1 MNREYNFLLSG
12 IGTFN
17 KINWNCDTIQVLH
30 LWNWKLY
37 PDIDTNRK
45 YTFNFLGEQWM
56 VNGQQNALAEWN
68 TDRLKLISL
77 LMFGVGQIFLHSVV
91 YSRDL
96 GEENVNRNS
105 SLCLVED
112 TIRVSPSDACTPLW
126 RSIREVVE
134 RRCQGEARCQIVVS
148 SSLLAGGTPPSDL
161 ACPDSVRWI
170 ICLPHK

>member
-17 KINWNCDTIQVLH
+17 KINWNCDTIQVFN

-45 YTFNFLGEQWM
+45 YTFNFLGEQCM
-56 VNGQQNALAEWN
+56 VNGQHNALAEWN

-96 GEENVNRNS
+96 GEENVKRTS

-112 TIRVSPSDACTPLW
+112 TIRVSPSDALYAPEIYPWGCGEEMSGRGEVPDCGELQSPGRRNTT
-126 RSIREVVE
+126 IRPGLS
-134 RRCQGEARCQIVVS
+134 RQCQVNHLS
-148 SSLLAGGTPPSDL
+148 SS
-161 ACPDSVRWI
+161 
-170 ICLPHK
+170 